1 MAEIPEFEVP
11 AFLKNQNTDQI
22 HESMLDMIPDTLDK
36 SEGGFVWDFT
46 RPVALEKAKFVQF
59 NLIELMKN
67 IFPMWAYD
75 MILDYHAFT
84 RNINR
89 KTAESATVDL
99 MITGTPG
106 TEIKAGYGASTEATD
121 DSPSVEFITIEDVAI
136 DDSGTVVV
144 HAKAVTPGRSGNVA
158 ANTIK
163 LQTKPRKEITADYN
177 KEPSAGGLMM
187 KTMRV

>member
-1 MAEIPEFEVP
+1 
-11 AFLKNQNTDQI
+11 
-22 HESMLDMIPDTLDK
+22 
-36 SEGGFVWDFT
+36 
-46 RPVALEKAKFVQF
+46 
-59 NLIELMKN
+59 
-67 IFPMWAYD
+67 
-75 MILDYHAFT
+75 
-84 RNINR
+84 
-89 KTAESATVDL
+89 

-163 LQTKPRKEITADYN
+163 LQTKPRKEITAVIN
-177 KEPSAGGLMM
+177 KEPSAGGVDEEDNERF
-187 KTMRV
+187 KTEDSGLRQVVRRLLWSAQMPTTKGGLRKYLE